1 MTLEFQIYDYVED
14 HENIETDSDQ
24 KYKPLGD
31 YIIHVFGRTM
41 DDKSVYA
48 KVTGFTPYFYIELPS
63 KWQSNKKSEIKDKLK
78 KLEAWLK
85 SKNNN
90 KVYFQY
96 KETLLQI
103 DYIKKKKTDG
113 FTYDLQTGLERE
125 FYFARLVFRNNDGMK
140 RFATLFD
147 KNELIIPE
155 LTTKPT
161 KFKLYESNLAPMLRC
176 FHIRKISGCSWV
188 STDKYNKIKK
198 ANKESYCNIEINV
211 DWEQLNPIEKDC
223 NAPLRIASFDIE
235 CYSHDGQFPQPYRKL
250 DPIIQIGITYTK
262 LGSSEP
268 YRKWI
273 ACLDSTDPI
282 DSIEV
287 VSCETESDLMDAWI
301 NEINENDCD
310 IITGYN
316 IFHFDEKYMYDRCD
330 KILNMKSSAGYISK
344 LKDKCCN
351 FKEFKLAS
359 SALGENFLK
368 YWDTPGRVHIDL
380 MKDVQ
385 KTFNLPNYKLDF
397 VASNF
402 IRGEIKKFIKH
413 DNNVFELD
421 CVVVDDI
428 NVNDYI
434 HIEVIKGFVSDD
446 IGDKY
451 LVFKIDKENKKI
463 FVNGDDILDAELE
476 ISKHGGKIFWSQAK
490 DDVGPKEI
498 FAYQMQ
504 GPKERAIVAKY
515 CIKDCSLVN
524 LLINK
529 LEVVTKNMEMANV
542 CYVPLSYLF
551 TRGQGIKLFSLC
563 LKEFREQGYIF
574 PVIKV
579 KKDADG
585 NLEKE
590 DSYEGAIVFD
600 PVPQIDYEANTTKD
614 YASLYPSAIM
624 HKNMSHETEVTDPDY
639 DNLEGITY
647 YNSSFKESDGSTK
660 YVRFAKIGNKLGV
673 IPTILSNLLK
683 ERKLVKKLMKNEKNP
698 FKYKI
703 LDAKQLAVK
712 ITANSL
718 YGQLGAGT
726 SPVANRN
733 IAACT
738 TSTGREMLLFAKK
751 YDEEILPW
759 IINGLKDAY
768 ENNDIDRANKIIDME
783 LKNKDENFIERL
795 KNYCSNTIKNYTLQP
810 VIRYGDSVASYT
822 PVYVLHNNSIIT
834 CTIEELANKYG
845 KGLWTKCIDKV
856 TNELEE
862 GRQNKETCELEG
874 VECWTDKGWTKL
886 NRIIRHILAPTKKM
900 IRVLTHTG
908 LVDVTDDH
916 SLLLPDGKEISPKEC
931 KVGTELLHYN
941 LPIINNEVNYTESE
955 AKIMGFFFGDGSC
968 GNYNCP
974 SGKKSSWALNNAS
987 PDILNKYLGLCK
999 EVYPK
1004 FEWHIMDTMVS
1015 SHVCKIS
1022 PKCKDYGSIVDF
1034 VRDYRGKMYFKNSKI
1049 IPNEILN
1056 SNEKI
1061 RRAFWEGMYDADG
1074 DKDAHGYVRIDQKNQ
1089 ISAANIQLLAS
1100 SLGWK
1105 TSINTRSDK
1114 PNVYRITMTKQTQ
1127 RKNPNMIKKIHP
1139 IDYEG
1144 YVYDLT
1150 TENHH
1155 FAAGVGRLIVHN
1167 TDSVFAC
1174 FRFKEQKEEL
1184 NRDDSIILLN
1194 KIIRFGEELL
1204 KPFFLPN
1211 DRELFSK
1218 YYNQYYQEVSDLILP
1233 MYPICLPE
1241 PNHNKIILPVE
1252 ERVKQCIKEYLYE
1265 NYFSWLWTLQE
1276 IVNKSFDNMD
1286 IKLLNWANYLLSKF
1300 RFTYNDLIDNR
1311 KEEVLNPLINYLE
1324 KIYDASDNLFIW
1336 HKSNENEVN
1345 TFVNLLENT
1354 FVGELIKTKSELI
1367 KIVKEF
1373 LDMNLKEEWIHAE
1386 LLHNSKETHEKK
1398 KLKREKKYN
1407 DKTLNELLVIFIQN
1421 KLKLNFDKYK
1431 IDHYNKIRSFI
1442 KDELKDYI
1450 VQPWWDIQD
1459 DNNKIYKIKIYNGS
1473 EPIIDKR
1480 TLDYS
1485 MELGELSG
1493 ELVKSRLPFPHDL
1506 EYEKTFWPFMILTKK
1521 RYVGNKYEF
1530 DPNKYKQDFM
1540 GIVLKRRDNAPI
1552 VKEFCSGIINLLINH
1567 RDPEGAKVFIE
1578 KSLHDM
1584 FEGKY
1589 DIKYF
1594 LQSRTLKLKES
1605 YKDWTKIAHVYLAEK
1620 IAERE
1625 GSKPESGNRIE
1636 FAVVVRDNPD
1646 NKKLLQGDMIET
1658 PAYIKQNNIPINYMF
1673 YMENQIMK
1681 PALQFLKLVDKNAEE
1696 IFIKIKEKYS
1706 KPKPAKVTKKKSSK
1720 KTVKVTEHDLLI
1732 SDTETTN
1739 EKPKKTKKVKE
1750 PVTDK
1755 PKKKSSKKI
1764 KETNEEP
1771 VSEKPKKKSS
1781 KKIKETNEESVA
1793 EIINEEPV
1801 TEKPKKKN
1809 SKKIKETNE
1818 EPVTDKPKKKSSKKI
1833 KEPNEEPVTE
1843 TNEEPVTEKPKKTKK
1858 IKEPI
1863 TETNAEP
1870 ITETNAEPIT
1880 ETNEEPVTVKPKKSK
1895 KNKQITEIEI

>member
-14 HENIETDSDQ
+14 HDTVETDSDEQ
-24 KYKPLGD
+24 YKPLGD
-31 YIIHVFGRTM
+31 YIIHVFGRTA
-41 DDKSVYA
+41 DDQSVYA

-63 KWQSNKKSEIKDKLK
+63 KWLKNTKSEIKRKIEM
-78 KLEAWLK
+78 LEKWLR
-85 SKNNN
+85 SKENS
-90 KVYFQY
+90 KVWFRY
-96 KETLLQI
+96 KETLLNI
-103 DYIKKKKTDG
+103 DYVKRKKTEG
-113 FTYDLQTGLERE
+113 FTYDPETNSERK
-125 FYFARLVFRNNDGMK
+125 FNFARLVFRNNEGMK
-140 RFATLFD
+140 KFISLFD
-147 KNELIIPE
+147 RNDIMIPG

-188 STDKYNKIKK
+188 STESYKKIKK
-198 ANKESYCNIEINV
+198 INKESHCVIEINV
-211 DWEQLNPIEKDC
+211 DWENLNPIKQDC

-235 CYSHDGQFPQPYRKL
+235 CYSHDGQFPQPYRKK

-262 LGSSEP
+262 LGSSIP

-273 ACLDSTDPI
+273 ACLDQTDPVEGV
-282 DSIEV
+282 EV
-287 VSCETESDLMDAWI
+287 VSCETESDLLDAWI
-301 NEINENDCD
+301 NEINANDCD

-316 IFHFDEKYMYDRCD
+316 IFYFDEKYMFDRCD
-330 KILNMKSSAGYISK
+330 KILNMKTEAAYISK
-344 LKDKCCN
+344 LKNKCCN
-351 FKEFKLAS
+351 FKEIKLAS
-359 SALGENFLK
+359 SALGENLLK

-385 KTFNLPNYKLDF
+385 KTFNLPSYKLDF

-402 IRGEIKKFIKH
+402 IRGEIKNYIKFE
-413 DNNVFELD
+413 DNKFVFD
-421 CVVVDDI
+421 CLAVDDI
-428 NVNDYI
+428 QIGDYI

-451 LVFKIDKENKKI
+451 MVTHIDKENKKI
-463 FVNGDDILDAELE
+463 YVNGDNILDAELE

-529 LEVVTKNMEMANV
+529 LEVVTKNLEMANV

-563 LKEFREQGYIF
+563 LKEFREQEYIF
-574 PVIKV
+574 PLIKV

-600 PVPQIDYEANTTKD
+600 PVAQIDYEANTTKD

-639 DNLEGITY
+639 DNLEGVEY
-647 YNSSFKESDGSTK
+647 FNSSFKESDGTTK
-660 YVRFAKIGNKLGV
+660 YIRFAKIGDKLGV

-683 ERKLVKKLMKNEKNP
+683 ERKLVKKLMKNEKDP
-698 FKYKI
+698 FKYRI

-738 TSTGREMLLFAKK
+738 TSTGREMLLLAKK

-759 IINGLKDAY
+759 IVNGLKDAY
-768 ENNDIDRANKIIDME
+768 ENNDIDRANSIIDLE
-783 LKNKDENFIERL
+783 LKNKDSEFIEKL
-795 KNYCSNTIKNYTLQP
+795 KKYCSSTIKDYTLQP

-822 PVYVLHNNSIIT
+822 PVYVRHNNSMLT

-845 KGLWTKCIDKV
+845 KGIWTQCID
-856 TNELEE
+856 
-862 GRQNKETCELEG
+862 RDDKETCELEG
-874 VECWTDKGWTKL
+874 VESWTDKGWTKL
-886 NRIIRHILAPTKKM
+886 HRIIRHMLAPTKKM

-941 LPIINNEVNYTESE
+941 LPKCSTLIGTISCSNY
-955 AKIMGFFFGDGSC
+955 F
-968 GNYNCP
+968 
-974 SGKKSSWALNNAS
+974 
-987 PDILNKYLGLCK
+987 DI
-999 EVYPK
+999 
-1004 FEWHIMDTMVS
+1004 D
-1015 SHVCKIS
+1015 
-1022 PKCKDYGSIVDF
+1022 D
-1034 VRDYRGKMYFKNSKI
+1034 
-1049 IPNEILN
+1049 
-1056 SNEKI
+1056 
-1061 RRAFWEGMYDADG
+1061 
-1074 DKDAHGYVRIDQKNQ
+1074 Q
-1089 ISAANIQLLAS
+1089 ISAARLYWDAYNKGLDPYINHNDQNRICISIIGNPKENTNI
-1100 SLGWK
+1100 
-1105 TSINTRSDK
+1105 IN
-1114 PNVYRITMTKQTQ
+1114 
-1127 RKNPNMIKKIHP
+1127 KIYP

-1150 TENHH
+1150 TDNHH
-1155 FAAGVGRLIVHN
+1155 FAAGIGNMIVHN

-1174 FRFKEQKEEL
+1174 FRFKEKKEEL
-1184 NRDDSIILLN
+1184 SKDDSLVVLQKVI
-1194 KIIRFGEELL
+1194 KFGEELL

-1211 DRELFSK
+1211 ERELFSK
-1218 YYNQYYQEVSDLILP
+1218 YYNQYYGEVNDLTLP
-1233 MYPICLPE
+1233 MYPKCVPE
-1241 PNHNKIILPVE
+1241 PKHNKIILPVE
-1252 ERVKQCIKEYLYE
+1252 DRMKQCIKEYLYE

-1276 IVNKSFDNMD
+1276 IVNKNFDNMD

-1311 KEEVLNPLINYLE
+1311 KDEVLKPLIKNLE
-1324 KIYDASDNLFIW
+1324 KIYTSEDQFIW
-1336 HKSNENEVN
+1336 RKATPENINEMINCLKNIFTVELKKTDNE
-1345 TFVNLLENT
+1345 L
-1354 FVGELIKTKSELI
+1354 TKL
-1367 KIVKEF
+1367 VKEF
-1373 LDMNLKEEWIHAE
+1373 MDVILIEEWIHAE
-1386 LLHNSKETHEKK
+1386 KEHDVQATKDKK
-1398 KLKREKKYN
+1398 KLKRERKYN
-1407 DKTLNELLVIFIQN
+1407 DKNLYELLVLFIEN
-1421 KLKLNFDKYK
+1421 RLKLDFNKYK
-1431 IDHYNKIRSFI
+1431 HEHYDRITNFV

-1450 VQPWWDIQD
+1450 IQPWWDIK
-1459 DNNKIYKIKIYNGS
+1459 DNSRIYKIKVYNGS
-1473 EPIIDKR
+1473 DPIIDKR
-1480 TLDYS
+1480 TLDFS
-1485 MELGELSG
+1485 IELGELSG

-1506 EYEKTFWPFMILTKK
+1506 EYEKTFWPFMIISKK

-1530 DPNKYKQDFM
+1530 NPEKYKQDFM

-1552 VKEFCSGIINLLINH
+1552 VKEICSGIINYLINK
-1567 RDPEGAKVFIE
+1567 RDPEGAKTFTE
-1578 KSLHDM
+1578 KSLIDM

-1620 IAERE
+1620 IAERD

-1636 FAVVVRDNPD
+1636 FAVVKRDNPS
-1646 NKKLLQGDMIET
+1646 NKKLLQGEIIET
-1658 PAYIKQNNIPINYMF
+1658 TEYIKKNNIPIDYMF

-1681 PALQFLKLVDKNAEE
+1681 PALQFLKLVDKNAEDM
-1696 IFIKIKEKYS
+1696 FKKIRDKYGKAKIA
-1706 KPKPAKVTKKKSSK
+1706 KPKKASI
-1720 KTVKVTEHDLLI
+1720 KVTENDLSLKKI
-1732 SDTETTN
+1732 IK
-1739 EKPKKTKKVKE
+1739 KPKKIIDSDSSDQTDSEFKEDIVNESLSDKVKNNKKKIVKSTIEQVTEPIVEVKINKKKKVKSTIEQVTE
-1750 PVTDK
+1750 PIVQVTEPIVEVK
-1755 PKKKSSKKI
+1755 INKKKKVKSTIEQVTEQIVQVTEPIVEVTEPIVQVTEPIVQVTEPIVQVIKKKKVKSTIEQITEPIVEVKINKKKKI
-1764 KETNEEP
+1764 TSTIEQATEP
-1771 VSEKPKKKSS
+1771 IVQVIKKKKVTSTIEQVTEPIVEV
-1781 KKIKETNEESVA
+1781 K
-1793 EIINEEPV
+1793 INE
-1801 TEKPKKKN
+1801 KKKN
-1809 SKKIKETNE
+1809 TSTIEQAT
-1818 EPVTDKPKKKSSKKI
+1818 EPIVQVIKKKK
-1833 KEPNEEPVTE
+1833 VTS
-1843 TNEEPVTEKPKKTKK
+1843 TIDQV
-1858 IKEPI
+1858 
-1863 TETNAEP
+1863 
-1870 ITETNAEPIT
+1870 
-1880 ETNEEPVTVKPKKSK
+1880 K
-1895 KNKQITEIEI
+1895 KNNDITI